1 MTYFVKGYGYHEN
14 YTRHDFS
21 IVFDL
26 AEVNSR
32 NFIKAIEETAN
43 FSHFRRNKE
52 IIIENIVKL

>member
-14 YTRHDFS
+14 NARHNFS

-26 AEVNSR
+26 VEVNAE

-43 FSHFRRNKE
+43 LSPFRHNKN
-52 IIIENIVKL
+52 IIIENIVRL